1 MSGGLFGGYNK
12 LQNAVYSRIDEA
24 NAIRL
29 EKAAREYSDYMKNAY
44 RLMNDPNLR
53 EIAERRIGDT
63 AIPSAMRTASR
74 ETGEMNFGNV
84 LKEKPGTVSAEQMY
98 GVKLSQE
105 NKNEDFEQWAEK
117 EDAKKKKAAEKE
129 AILAEKQN
137 NADSRSIRTDMT
149 DDERYEALKNEKIKI
164 EPYNSEKLKGE
175 NIEELSSKPFKEA
188 KKYIKTLAEKFEVFK
203 KYASEKAKVEFNFSR
218 NNLIES
224 EAKQKVLTPEY
235 AEMLSATDA
244 IVQNA
249 VLVEAHKDK
258 YAGTTREDK
267 TLLQTD
273 VLLSAFADENGIVP
287 VRLTVKEFK
296 DKENSLYAL
305 ITLEKIETEIVGR
318 GESLATT
325 PTPYP
330 VSEMS
335 IPDIVSKIKPTDGK
349 ILKYLPDKLLS
360 AEQLEGKRAA
370 LAKDKGRIEGFS
382 QKGDFAAKAQQAETE
397 EEARLRTLYESE
409 PTGKYAG
416 TEAGESKAELDE
428 KVKEAK
434 ENAVGDDELKEKP
447 KTEKQKILKRRI
459 EKAGL
464 DMTVE
469 EIVGFAQG
477 LGRIKGFFGSERK
490 DFARIFDDVS
500 EGSRTIRNDL
510 HKLLEVP
517 HRQAQTNSIGSE
529 SKYHQLFYLCRKIH
543 FVISRTVSSMG
554 RGW

>member
-1 MSGGLFGGYNK
+1 
-12 LQNAVYSRIDEA
+12 
-24 NAIRL
+24 
-29 EKAAREYSDYMKNAY
+29 
-44 RLMNDPNLR
+44 
-53 EIAERRIGDT
+53 
-63 AIPSAMRTASR
+63 
-74 ETGEMNFGNV
+74 
-84 LKEKPGTVSAEQMY
+84 
-98 GVKLSQE
+98 
-105 NKNEDFEQWAEK
+105 
-117 EDAKKKKAAEKE
+117 
-129 AILAEKQN
+129 
-137 NADSRSIRTDMT
+137 MT

-203 KYASEKAKVEFNFSR
+203 KYASEKAKVEFQFSR

-370 LAKDKGRIEGFS
+370 LAKDKEKIEG
-382 QKGDFAAKAQQAETE
+382 
-397 EEARLRTLYESE
+397 
-409 PTGKYAG
+409 
-416 TEAGESKAELDE
+416 
-428 KVKEAK
+428 
-434 ENAVGDDELKEKP
+434 
-447 KTEKQKILKRRI
+447 
-459 EKAGL
+459 
-464 DMTVE
+464 
-469 EIVGFAQG
+469 
-477 LGRIKGFFGSERK
+477 
-490 DFARIFDDVS
+490 
-500 EGSRTIRNDL
+500 
-510 HKLLEVP
+510 
-517 HRQAQTNSIGSE
+517 
-529 SKYHQLFYLCRKIH
+529 
-543 FVISRTVSSMG
+543 
-554 RGW
+554 